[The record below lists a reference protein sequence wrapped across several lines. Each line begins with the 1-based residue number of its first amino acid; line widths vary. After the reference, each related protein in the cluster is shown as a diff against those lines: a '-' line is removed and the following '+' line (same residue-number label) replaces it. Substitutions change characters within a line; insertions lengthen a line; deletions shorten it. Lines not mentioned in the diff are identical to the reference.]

1 MFGGSM
7 PQGSSAP
14 GGFGSGGLTGQSSGL
29 GGSSLFGGSSTG
41 LFGGQQ
47 GQQNPPQQS
56 SGLFGSL
63 NNPVQQTQQDKPSF
77 FSNLPGSSGSIFGNL
92 GGSSLFG
99 NEANNSQP
107 SQPSLFG
114 GPMGSGGSTFGGASN
129 SAPQASS
136 LFGNPSQPP
145 SLQPSSLFDPSR
157 NSFTM
162 GSSNPQSSVFSPNA
176 QAPPVSGL
184 NQGATGFL
192 GQQSQN
198 QMGQLP
204 ASQVNAELLRAKESI
219 AHLER
224 ALGSINAPSAT
235 AGAPRDLPLPPGWAK
250 QWDLNRQ
257 AFFYINCNNNPP
269 TVQWEPPPPPINPMP
284 SDSNSNGT
292 PLGPLYSFLNR
303 LWGSSPPVSSEV
315 RPANPFATSVVP
327 AVDGVRP
334 TWNSPGDIAVIRL
347 LVSAFAGAA
356 GSIFS
361 IGQLLIF
368 VFECIARIMAKRGAP
383 LIASAVKGLL
393 EGPAAGNQLSSY
405 VRNMRFGSGP
415 RGGTRPGAE
424 QLLEPG
430 RFLFICGGR
439 RDMDNATT
447 ANTIIYDRMSGNW
460 EAGPDMIRPRVSAR
474 AAVLNGELY
483 VVGGWDG
490 RSVLSSVER
499 LDVSLGRWV
508 RVADLRIPRASPAL
522 AVLDGFL
529 YVMGGFDGQDWLR
542 QVERY
547 DAAKDE
553 WEEVASLSAPRSA
566 FGACA
571 LNGSIYAVGGS
582 DGQMSQRSVEK
593 YNPWEDRWVPVAGM
607 TTRRENLGVA
617 VVNGQMFAAGGFDSM
632 WAEWLRTS
640 ERYDASACA
649 WVSAPD
655 LKSPRRN
662 CILLTF
668 NGELLAIGGNDGKDQ
683 VKDVERLILDGSSME
698 GCWRSQPDLR
708 SIDLLSSPVLPL
720 PRNLCLRGGVAASN
734 KSKAEGP
741 AQTRKRRRSL
751 LYERS
756 TQISQPLRKGFQH
769 LNGLPAE
776 LYELI
781 SSRVPHKVYG
791 LMKKISVFAEELM
804 KMSTPQSLYKLLKYV
819 QRLAVSFLR
828 FLSTSVR
835 NPALL
840 LKRIDAMLHKLQDAV
855 WRIILELYD
864 SGNLLIAKFVS
875 FLVAFRDLMVSYP
888 RHLGLFAYSTT
899 MAMITAQGRWKTV
912 QLYSELLAQNLVKA
926 AAMPMQLVNAAILY
940 LRREVPRGSPPT
952 PFSPLTSSPLLSWFA

>member
-1 MFGGSM
+1 MFGGSNQNSGGSSSIFGGSM
-7 PQGSSAP
+7 PQGSTAPSGFGTGGLSGQSSAP
-14 GGFGSGGLTGQSSGL
+14 GAPSI
-29 GGSSLFGGSSTG
+29 FGGSSTG

-47 GQQNPPQQS
+47 SQQNPPQQS
-56 SGLFGSL
+56 QGLFGSL
-63 NNPVQQTQQDKPSF
+63 NQNQPDKPSF
-77 FSNLPGSSGSIFGNL
+77 FSNMPGSSSSVFGNL
-92 GGSSLFG
+92 GGSSIFSS
-99 NEANNSQP
+99 EPNNTQP
-107 SQPSLFG
+107 SQSSLFG
-114 GPMGSGGSTFGGASN
+114 GPIGTAGSMFGGPPST
-129 SAPQASS
+129 APQTSS
-136 LFGNPSQPP
+136 LFGNPSQTPP
-145 SLQPSSLFDPSR
+145 LQPSLLFDPSR
-157 NSFTM
+157 NSFNP
-162 GSSNPQSSVFSPNA
+162 GSSNPQGNLFSPGA

-184 NQGATGFL
+184 NQGSMGFL
-192 GQQSQN
+192 GQQGQ

-204 ASQVNAELLRAKESI
+204 TSQVNAELLRAKESI

-224 ALGSINAPSAT
+224 ALGSINAPSAQT
-235 AGAPRDLPLPPGWAK
+235 GAAREVVLPPGWAK

-269 TVQWEPPPPPINPMP
+269 TVQWEPPPAPLNPLP
-284 SDSNSNGT
+284 GDGNTNPTALS
-292 PLGPLYSFLNR
+292 PLYSFLNR
-303 LWGSSPPVSSEV
+303 LWGSTPSVGSEV
-315 RPANPFATSVVP
+315 RPASHFPAAVVP
-327 AVDGVRP
+327 AIDGVRS

-356 GSIFS
+356 GSVFS

-368 VFECIARIMAKRGAP
+368 VFECLARIMAKRGAP

-393 EGPAAGNQLSSY
+393 EGPAGGNQLSSY

-439 RDMDNATT
+439 RDSDNATT

-593 YNPWEDRWVPVAGM
+593 YNPWEDRWVPIAGM

-617 VVNGQMFAAGGFDSM
+617 VVNGQIFAAGGFDSM

-640 ERYDASACA
+640 ERFDASACA
-649 WVSAPD
+649 WISAPD

-668 NGELLAIGGNDGKDQ
+668 NGELLAIGGNDGKEQ

-698 GCWRSQPDLR
+698 GCWRTQPDL
-708 SIDLLSSPVLPL
+708 SLPL
-720 PRNLCLRGGVAASN
+720 A
-734 KSKAEGP
+734 
-741 AQTRKRRRSL
+741 
-751 LYERS
+751 
-756 TQISQPLRKGFQH
+756 
-769 LNGLPAE
+769 
-776 LYELI
+776 
-781 SSRVPHKVYG
+781 
-791 LMKKISVFAEELM
+791 
-804 KMSTPQSLYKLLKYV
+804 
-819 QRLAVSFLR
+819 
-828 FLSTSVR
+828 TS
-835 NPALL
+835 
-840 LKRIDAMLHKLQDAV
+840 
-855 WRIILELYD
+855 Y
-864 SGNLLIAKFVS
+864 F
-875 FLVAFRDLMVSYP
+875 
-888 RHLGLFAYSTT
+888 
-899 MAMITAQGRWKTV
+899 
-912 QLYSELLAQNLVKA
+912 A
-926 AAMPMQLVNAAILY
+926 AAC
-940 LRREVPRGSPPT
+940 S
-952 PFSPLTSSPLLSWFA
+952 